1 MSRSPRTKRT
11 KVAPAAA
18 HSRKIAKPVLAL
30 RPHGENKERSSQALP
45 LGSARGCTSPFFPSH
60 RSETTHA
67 LHSRAP
73 AYRLNSGQNTSC
85 LAHPPEES
93 PLSSFP
99 APHVETDLHP
109 NPQKPQMRTTLQPP
123 NITLP
128 EEALQKLYAKA
139 LRNGMSLKTYIEG
152 LLIEEANAP
161 SFARRVSPSADAWL
175 DNPQNIAAVRRG
187 LQQQAAGL
195 AQTFSI
201 EEIKRLADL

>member
-1 MSRSPRTKRT
+1 M
-11 KVAPAAA
+11 
-18 HSRKIAKPVLAL
+18 H
-30 RPHGENKERSSQALP
+30 N
-45 LGSARGCTSPFFPSH
+45 
-60 RSETTHA
+60 
-67 LHSRAP
+67 
-73 AYRLNSGQNTSC
+73 
-85 LAHPPEES
+85 PPEES

-99 APHVETDLHP
+99 VPHAETDLHP
-109 NPQKPQMRTTLQPP
+109 NTQKLQMRTTLQPP

-161 SFARRVSPSADAWL
+161 SFARRVSPSADAWF
-175 DNPQNIAAVRRG
+175 DHPQNIAAVRRG

-201 EEIKRLADL
+201 EEIKRLVDL